1 MLICKTKELADAAS
15 AVVNCGRPPGE
26 RGTVTIT
33 HTQELLFHAADRQ
46 PADNVFLQH
55 QIDYRNRQCHQQR
68 HGRKMTAEVQFVKIV
83 QAGQNRDMEV

>member
-1 MLICKTKELADAAS
+1 MES
-15 AVVNCGRPPGE
+15 AERHHRIVVEDCAHAH
-26 RGTVTIT
+26 TVTIT

-68 HGRKMTAEVQFVKIV
+68 HGCKFVKIV
-83 QAGQNRDMEV
+83 QASLNGDMEV

>member
-1 MLICKTKELADAAS
+1 VLICKTKELADAAARLS
-15 AVVNCGRPPGE
+15 TGGRPPGE

-55 QIDYRNRQCHQQR
+55 QIDYRNRQCHQP
-68 HGRKMTAEVQFVKIV
+68 
-83 QAGQNRDMEV
+83 